1 MIDTGSF
8 TLDNGLRVVH
18 HLDASTPMMAVNVLY
33 NVGAKDENPEHTGM
47 AHLFEHLMFGGSANI
62 ADFDRAI
69 ELAGGWNNAWT
80 TNDYTNFYDV
90 LPAANAETAFWAE
103 SDRMLALAFSDKA
116 IEVQRQVVVE
126 EFKQTCLNRPY
137 GDIGHLLR
145 GLIYKVH
152 PYRWPTI
159 GLTPDH
165 ILGVCQDDVRDFFY
179 SHYAPNNAVLAV
191 AGNISFEHTR
201 ELAQKWFGNIP
212 PREIAPRTYSMEPAA
227 TEPRRLEVTRD
238 VPSTC
243 IAIAYPMMPYGH
255 PLYEAADILTDILST
270 GTSSRF
276 QLELVAKGNILTE
289 ADASILGSDD
299 PGYMLVTGRLAD
311 NSAATLEMAETALHE
326 QLDRIASG
334 GVSADELKRAVN
346 KFESNLVFNNIGF
359 LARAQAIAMST
370 IHSEDIND
378 ILPRYNRLTPD
389 NITAAAREI
398 IRPEACR
405 TLIYKSEH

>member
-33 NVGAKDENPEHTGM
+33 NVGAKDENPERTGM

-116 IEVQRQVVVE
+116 LEVQRQVVVE

-152 PYRWPTI
+152 PYSWPTI

-165 ILGVCQDDVRDFFY
+165 ILSVSQDDVRDFFY

-191 AGNISFEHTR
+191 SGNITLERTR
-201 ELAQKWFGNIP
+201 QLAQKWFGGIP

-227 TEPRRLEVTRD
+227 IEPRRLEVTRN

-243 IAIAYPMMPYGH
+243 IALAYPMMPYGH

-276 QLELVAKGNILTE
+276 QRELVAKGNIFTE

-299 PGYMLVTGRLAD
+299 PGYLLVTGRLAD
-311 NSAATLEMAETALHE
+311 NSAATLEKAEDALHE
-326 QLDRIASG
+326 QLERIASK
-334 GVSADELKRAVN
+334 GVSPDELSRAVN
-346 KFESNLVFNNIGF
+346 KFESNLVFNNVGF
-359 LARAQAIAMST
+359 LARAQAIAMSA

-378 ILPRYNRLTPD
+378 TLPRYNLLTPD
-389 NITAAAREI
+389 HITAAAREI

-405 TLIYKSEH
+405 TLIYKSE

>member
-62 ADFDRAI
+62 ADYDRAI

-116 IEVQRQVVVE
+116 LDVQRQVVVE
-126 EFKQTCLNRPY
+126 EFKQNFLNRPY
-137 GDIGHLLR
+137 GDFGHLLR
-145 GLIYKVH
+145 ALIYKVH

-159 GLTPDH
+159 GLAPEQ
-165 ILGVCQDDVRDFFY
+165 ILGVTQDDVRNFFY

-191 AGNISFEHTR
+191 AGNISFDRTR
-201 ELAQKWFGNIP
+201 ELAQKWFGDIP
-212 PREIAPRTYSMEPAA
+212 RRDIAPRTYSPEPEA
-227 TEPRRLEVTRD
+227 TEPRWLEVTRD
-238 VPSTC
+238 VPSTS
-243 IAIAYPMMPYGH
+243 IALAYPMMPYGH

-276 QLELVAKGNILTE
+276 QRELVTKGTLFTE

-299 PGYMLVTGRLAD
+299 PGYLLVTGRLAD
-311 NSAATLEMAETALHE
+311 NSGTTLMRAEEALRG
-326 QLDRIASG
+326 QLDRIVDK
-334 GVSADELKRAVN
+334 GVTPDELSRAVN
-346 KFESNLVFNNIGF
+346 KFESNLVFNNVGF
-359 LARAQAIAMST
+359 LARAQAIAMSAM
-370 IHSEDIND
+370 HGEDIND
-378 ILPRYNRLTPD
+378 TLPRYNRLTPD
-389 NITAAAREI
+389 HISAAAREI
-398 IRPEACR
+398 IRPEASR
-405 TLIYKSEH
+405 TLVYRARS

>member
-1 MIDTGSF
+1 
-8 TLDNGLRVVH
+8 
-18 HLDASTPMMAVNVLY
+18 MMAVNVLY
-33 NVGAKDENPEHTGM
+33 NVGAKDENPERTGM

-116 IEVQRQVVVE
+116 LEVQRQVVVE

-137 GDIGHLLR
+137 GDIWHLLR

-165 ILGVCQDDVRDFFY
+165 ILSVSQDDVRDFFY

-191 AGNISFEHTR
+191 SGNITLERTR
-201 ELAQKWFGNIP
+201 QLAQKWFGGIP

-227 TEPRRLEVTRD
+227 TEPRRLEVTRN

-243 IAIAYPMMPYGH
+243 IALAYPMMPYGH

-276 QLELVAKGNILTE
+276 QRELVAKGNIFTE

-299 PGYMLVTGRLAD
+299 PGYLLVTGRLAD
-311 NSAATLEMAETALHE
+311 NSAATLEKAEDALHE
-326 QLDRIASG
+326 QLERIASK
-334 GVSADELKRAVN
+334 GVSPDELSRAVN
-346 KFESNLVFNNIGF
+346 KFESNLVFNNVGF
-359 LARAQAIAMST
+359 LARAQAIAMSA

-378 ILPRYNRLTPD
+378 TLPRYNLLTPD
-389 NITAAAREI
+389 HITAAAREI

-405 TLIYKSEH
+405 TLIYKSE